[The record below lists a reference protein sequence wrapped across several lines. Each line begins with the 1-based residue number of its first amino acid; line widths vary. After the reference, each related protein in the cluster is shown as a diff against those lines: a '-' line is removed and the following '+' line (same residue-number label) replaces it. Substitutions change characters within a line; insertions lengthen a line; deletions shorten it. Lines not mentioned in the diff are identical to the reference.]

1 MKRIKMVLYG
11 EPGVGKSTFAVKA
24 PKPFFICTDGNYE
37 WLEDFGADPNAAKQ
51 ISSWDEAKK
60 CFAADYDGYETI
72 VVDLLEDL
80 FKWCEYEYCK
90 RNKFEHVADV
100 GYGKGYDITRNEFFN
115 EISKLLS
122 RDKNIILIMHG
133 FTTVVKDRRGVEHNK
148 YVPSNRIPDKVIDMI
163 EGRVRYFLR
172 CYISGEEQA
181 DGTVIKR
188 RYLSLIPK
196 ENEFGICRGI
206 DEAKV
211 AHDIP
216 LEWDDFAKAIGYED
230 VSTKQKSVR
239 ESKVIRDTSEAES
252 HSEKFD
258 NDDVNNVEETK
269 EVKDAEEEKPVETT
283 RRRRRNVAHS
293 DEIKEEKDR
302 NVAHSDEIKEEKD
315 RNEVSNNVEAK
326 EEKDRNEISNNVEAK
341 KEMSNEDK
349 IAAIK
354 AKLAAIKNKN

>member
-133 FTTVVKDRRGVEHNK
+133 LTTVVKDRRGVEHNK
-148 YVPSNRIPDKVIDMI
+148 YVPSNRMPDKVIDMI

-172 CYISGEEQA
+172 CYISGEEQS
-181 DGTVIKR
+181 DGTIIKR

-206 DEAKV
+206 DETKV
-211 AHDIP
+211 NHDIP

-239 ESKVIRDTSEAES
+239 ESKVIKDTSEAES

-269 EVKDAEEEKPVETT
+269 EVKDVEEEKPVETT
-283 RRRRRNVAHS
+283 RRRRRNVANVANVEPSEESKYVEIKSAIES
-293 DEIKEEKDR
+293 DESK
-302 NVAHSDEIKEEKD
+302 
-315 RNEVSNNVEAK
+315 AK
-326 EEKDRNEISNNVEAK
+326 EEKVEPVKEEKVETK